1 MGSISK
7 RVTSMAVSATL
18 AMSKKSR
25 DLKAQGIEVIDLSVG
40 EPDFNTPDF
49 IKRAGIKAI
58 EDDFSHY
65 PPVAGFLDLQQA
77 VCTKLKRDNGL
88 DYSPNQIIVSNGA
101 KHSLMNI
108 FMAMVDPGEEVIIP
122 VPYWVSYPE
131 MVKFVDGIPV
141 FIPTTGEQNFKITPE
156 QLEAAI
162 TPKTKLLLFNSPS
175 NPSGMVYSRDELRAL
190 ANVLERYPEIYI
202 VSDEIYELIV
212 FDDTKFES
220 FAQFPSLRER
230 MILVNGVSKGF
241 AMTGWRIG
249 YIAAPVEIAA
259 AYNKV
264 QGQMTSAASSIA
276 QKAAVTALLRAPS
289 ESSDLHDMVTTF
301 KHRRD
306 ILLEMLEEIKGF
318 KTLKPTGA
326 FYVFPDI
333 SALLGKRYG
342 QHIIK
347 SGDDLANYLI
357 EVAHVAIVGGDS
369 FGSPNHIRISYAT
382 NTDKLIAAI
391 NQIKAAVALLS

>member
-1 MGSISK
+1 MGAISK
-7 RVTSMAVSATL
+7 RVASMAVSATL
-18 AMSKKSR
+18 SMSKKSR

-49 IKRAGIKAI
+49 IKLAGIKAI
-58 EDDFSHY
+58 ENNFSHY
-65 PPVAGFLDLQQA
+65 SPVAGFLDLQQA

-88 DYSPNQIIVSNGA
+88 NYTPNQIIISNGA

-122 VPYWVSYPE
+122 TPYWVSYPE
-131 MVKFVDGIPV
+131 MVKFVDGIPI
-141 FIPTTGEQNFKITPE
+141 FIQTTSEQHFKITPE

-175 NPSGMVYSRDELRAL
+175 NPSGMVYSHEELRAL
-190 ANVLERYPEIYI
+190 ADVLERHPEVYI
-202 VSDEIYELIV
+202 VSDEIYELII
-212 FDDTKFES
+212 FDDTGFES

-249 YIAAPVEIAA
+249 YIAAPAEIAA

-264 QGQMTSAASSIA
+264 QSQMTSAASSIA
-276 QKAAVTALLRAPS
+276 QKAAVTALLRAPA
-289 ESSDLHDMVTTF
+289 ESPDLQEMIATF
-301 KHRRD
+301 KRRRD
-306 ILLEMLEEIKGF
+306 ILLEMLEDVKGF
-318 KTLKPTGA
+318 KTLKPSGA

-333 SALLGKRYG
+333 SALLGKHYE
-342 QHIIK
+342 QYTVQ
-347 SGDDLANYLI
+347 SGDDLANYLL
-357 EVAHVAIVGGDS
+357 EVAHVALVGGNS
-369 FGSPNHIRISYAT
+369 FGDPNHVRISYAT
-382 NTDKLIAAI
+382 DTEKLITAI
-391 NQIKAAVALLS
+391 NQIKSATALLL